1 MLLPKEPF
9 VLFQNR
15 QETKDVYLIHLFF
28 PFVSFK
34 GHGILKRHSIKRN
47 LGGAG
52 NHQVIETTQGAEKIE
67 VGMLLIH
74 QSFY

>member
-1 MLLPKEPF
+1 MFFSKTDKEQRMF
-9 VLFQNR
+9 I
-15 QETKDVYLIHLFF
+15 LIHLFF

-52 NHQVIETTQGAEKIE
+52 NHQVIEATPEGRKDREIKPWAFGVGA
-67 VGMLLIH
+67 LTPRL
-74 QSFY
+74 